1 MKIIVMVNTIPHIV
15 INPKRNEVG
24 GSRFMVLNISSGL
37 MDKNCWTKSILT
49 GEESVG
55 DCECPGTREV
65 KKAINPVN
73 LSTGKEEGGQDS

>member
-1 MKIIVMVNTIPHIV
+1 
-15 INPKRNEVG
+15 
-24 GSRFMVLNISSGL
+24 MVLNNSSGL

-65 KKAINPVN
+65 KKAINSVN
-73 LSTGKEEGGQDS
+73 LSTGK